1 VQGRLLR
8 REAWRCAKRPRLVLW
23 HIAAIHPVPATNAAV
38 CSLVGSELVHRA
50 HLCISRIQNLT
61 AWIALECGVLQTC
74 SRHPVYGTGSI
85 VPEPQ
90 LRLSAVGYVQSYDRC
105 SPDGDGKDSAT
116 PSLCQQVVRTYEFY
130 SAGGRVYG
138 EMACRSFGCC
148 RLGRREHL
156 LRSHNSGE
164 YAVVIG
170 SLRCGGLAEYRSD
183 TSDLQPA
190 GQAITTSTAA
200 RRWAGFIFS
209 PFSELHTFRLAS
221 TDGVRLR
228 LPAQTPMHRAEAHDC
243 QSAIWRVHRVPIVLS
258 DGNARQFCTISA
270 SQLLSLTQSDG
281 APRTVM
287 VVAGQRPVW
296 CAGPPSLLHRD
307 DRLCRNYSGRRDEL
321 QNIHRSNFGDVRL
334 TLSTRG
340 GATRVS
346 LGNQLLARP
355 LEDGTLEGC

>member
-1 VQGRLLR
+1 MRQMSEARFVAHRRHTPGACDKCGRLFAR
-8 REAWRCAKRPRLVLW
+8 GVRVSSPRS
-23 HIAAIHPVPATNAAV
+23 PVHFSNSKLNGLD
-38 CSLVGSELVHRA
+38 CFG
-50 HLCISRIQNLT
+50 
-61 AWIALECGVLQTC
+61 ECGVLQTC

-156 LRSHNSGE
+156 VRSHNSGE

-183 TSDLQPA
+183 ASALHPA

-228 LPAQTPMHRAEAHDC
+228 LPAQTPMRRAEAHDR
-243 QSAIWRVHRVPIVLS
+243 QSAI
-258 DGNARQFCTISA
+258 
-270 SQLLSLTQSDG
+270 
-281 APRTVM
+281 
-287 VVAGQRPVW
+287 
-296 CAGPPSLLHRD
+296 
-307 DRLCRNYSGRRDEL
+307 
-321 QNIHRSNFGDVRL
+321 
-334 TLSTRG
+334 
-340 GATRVS
+340 
-346 LGNQLLARP
+346 
-355 LEDGTLEGC
+355 